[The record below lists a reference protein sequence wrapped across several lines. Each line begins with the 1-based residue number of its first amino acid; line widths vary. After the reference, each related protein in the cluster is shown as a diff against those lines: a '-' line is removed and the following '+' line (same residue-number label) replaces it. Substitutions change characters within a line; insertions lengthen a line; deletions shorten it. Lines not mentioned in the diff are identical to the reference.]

1 MKQYRNKKYKVRCC
15 VAFCSNASASEASG
29 KHEEISYHP
38 FPREVQL
45 RTAWLRALGKEHA
58 YYLPETSVV
67 CSQHF
72 LSEDI
77 YETET
82 GVKQIANGAIPSTVQ
97 ICTMCLDIDSKL
109 LLMSK
114 HKLEQAYEKLT
125 GYPLCDQGNLKHTV
139 CVQCSQILK
148 KIDGFREKSLRARSL
163 LMDLVKK
170 YEFITVKHLEMTNC
184 TKSQLTGNVVAK
196 VLEPGRCDIVELPD
210 EDKEMECD
218 ETVDLTETLEVT
230 NGYCDDTLLV
240 DSELELLNQS
250 DIWPTT
256 EENLSDSSEKQS
268 DGLLK
273 DSNKNPY
280 DSCFAKEDGKIE
292 LFKYEN
298 DNFACLQCFE
308 EFTDELDYT
317 YHMRMHTQSEG
328 NITTQVCE
336 SQTAVSSSWDN
347 TPSSGAWNKPRVQE
361 LDDVSPPPADSAPP
375 SDNSFSVRLATT
387 DVNKVYPSDGAVA
400 IQKNNFVLTSKTGEL
415 VDQFSD
421 NNRRISTNIERLPN
435 CVVKLYD
442 IFANSKYAAL
452 RSPQKTQKAIRNLN
466 CQTTNQYKF
475 HETENIISITNVLE
489 VAESEFSENFGDIQS
504 IAPLYNLRTST
515 EKICFICDVCRI
527 TFKRKG
533 LLVKH
538 VKTHTKVNLFSCK
551 FCKLEFNCENNYA
564 IHMQIHRHIKRFS
577 CNLCDYNCA
586 QSGTLVRHMRIH
598 TGEKPFSCNLCDYKS
613 AYGSNLTNHMK
624 KHTGE
629 KYFSCKWCHYK
640 SASGHGLEGHMRTH
654 TGEKPF
660 SCKLCKYASAYSSA
674 LKKHMRTH
682 TGEKPFSCLLC
693 DYKSANSH
701 NLETHMRTHTG
712 EKPFS
717 CKFCDFKCAR
727 NGNLSSH
734 MKTHT
739 REKPFSCL
747 LCDYKSA
754 YNCDLASHMRTHTGE
769 KPFSCLSCDY
779 KSAYSSN
786 LANHMKT
793 HTGVKP
799 FSCNLCVYASVKRS
813 GLVRH
818 MRTHTVK

>member
-347 TPSSGAWNKPRVQE
+347 TPSSGAWNK
-361 LDDVSPPPADSAPP
+361 
-375 SDNSFSVRLATT
+375 SV
-387 DVNKVYPSDGAVA
+387 
-400 IQKNNFVLTSKTGEL
+400 
-415 VDQFSD
+415 
-421 NNRRISTNIERLPN
+421 
-435 CVVKLYD
+435 
-442 IFANSKYAAL
+442 
-452 RSPQKTQKAIRNLN
+452 
-466 CQTTNQYKF
+466 
-475 HETENIISITNVLE
+475 
-489 VAESEFSENFGDIQS
+489 
-504 IAPLYNLRTST
+504 
-515 EKICFICDVCRI
+515 
-527 TFKRKG
+527 
-533 LLVKH
+533 
-538 VKTHTKVNLFSCK
+538 
-551 FCKLEFNCENNYA
+551 
-564 IHMQIHRHIKRFS
+564 
-577 CNLCDYNCA
+577 
-586 QSGTLVRHMRIH
+586 
-598 TGEKPFSCNLCDYKS
+598 
-613 AYGSNLTNHMK
+613 
-624 KHTGE
+624 
-629 KYFSCKWCHYK
+629 
-640 SASGHGLEGHMRTH
+640 
-654 TGEKPF
+654 
-660 SCKLCKYASAYSSA
+660 
-674 LKKHMRTH
+674 
-682 TGEKPFSCLLC
+682 
-693 DYKSANSH
+693 
-701 NLETHMRTHTG
+701 
-712 EKPFS
+712 
-717 CKFCDFKCAR
+717 
-727 NGNLSSH
+727 
-734 MKTHT
+734 
-739 REKPFSCL
+739 
-747 LCDYKSA
+747 
-754 YNCDLASHMRTHTGE
+754 
-769 KPFSCLSCDY
+769 
-779 KSAYSSN
+779 
-786 LANHMKT
+786 
-793 HTGVKP
+793 
-799 FSCNLCVYASVKRS
+799 
-813 GLVRH
+813 
-818 MRTHTVK
+818 